1 MRKFWIVFSHT
12 YLSRVKTK
20 GYIIS
25 SAIFLLII
33 CGIFYIP
40 DIIERFTGDSE
51 DPVVAVI
58 DETENEQLYELLS
71 SGAEDYQPVLF
82 DGNEEEAKQAVENE
96 EFEGLL
102 VLSQSEQNLP
112 QAVFYGMQ
120 LTNSTSDDME
130 AQLQQIK
137 VAQAASQAGVDEAAM
152 QEIYAPVSFER
163 QSLDEEAKTEEELA
177 GSYGLVYIL
186 VFALYISV
194 ITYGM
199 MIATDITNE
208 KSSRVM
214 EILISSSSPVS
225 QMFAKIL
232 AIGMMGLT
240 QLALIAVAVYV
251 MVQIRGEELSGGFFD
266 FIGIAN
272 ASPVTLTFALIF
284 FILGYFLYAI
294 ICAGL
299 GSVVSRMED
308 VQQLI
313 SPIIF
318 LVMGA
323 FFLAMYGL
331 NAPDSTII
339 VVASYIPFF
348 TPMIMFLRIG
358 MLGVPSWEI
367 ALSIAILV
375 ATILLISWISAK
387 VYRGGVLM
395 YGKGGSFNQ
404 LKEALKL
411 SGNIKNKSK

>member
-1 MRKFWIVFSHT
+1 MHKFWIVFSHT

-25 SAIFLLII
+25 SAVFLLII
-33 CGIFYIP
+33 CGIFYVP
-40 DIIERFTGDSE
+40 DIVERFTGDSE
-51 DPVVAVI
+51 EPVVAVI
-58 DETENEQLYELLS
+58 DETENQQLYDALS
-71 SGAEDYQPVLF
+71 SGAEDYQPELF
-82 DGNEEEAKQAVENE
+82 DGNEEKAKQAVENE
-96 EFEGLL
+96 EYEGLL
-102 VLSQSEQNLP
+102 VLDQSEQNLP
-112 QAVFYGMQ
+112 QAVFYGMD
-120 LTNSTSDDME
+120 LTNSTGDDME
-130 AQLQQIK
+130 EQLQQIK
-137 VAQAASQAGVDEAAM
+137 VAQAASQAGLDEAAM

-163 QSLDEEAKTEEELA
+163 QSLDEGAKTEEELA
-177 GSYGLVYIL
+177 GSFGLVYIL

-225 QMFAKIL
+225 QMFAKVL

-240 QLALIAVAVYV
+240 QLALIAAAVYV
-251 MVQIRGEELSGGFFD
+251 MIQIRGQELNGGFFD
-266 FIGIAN
+266 FMGIAN
-272 ASPVTLTFALIF
+272 ASPVTLIFAVIF

-308 VQQLI
+308 VQQLV

-331 NAPDSTII
+331 NSPDSTII

-358 MLGVPSWEI
+358 MLGVPAWEI

-411 SGNIKNKSK
+411 SGNIKNKN

>member
-1 MRKFWIVFSHT
+1 MRKFWTVFSHT

-20 GYIIS
+20 GYVIS
-25 SAIFLLII
+25 SAIFLLVI
-33 CGIFYIP
+33 CGVFYVP
-40 DIIERFTGDSE
+40 DIIDRFTGDSE
-51 DPVVAVI
+51 EPVVAVI
-58 DETENEQLYELLS
+58 DETENQQTFEALNAS
-71 SGAEDYQPVLF
+71 AEEYQPELF
-82 DGNEEEAKQAVENE
+82 NGSEEAAKDAVENE
-96 EFEGLL
+96 EYEGLL
-102 VLSQSEQNLP
+102 VLSQSEQSLP
-112 QAVFYGMQ
+112 EAAFYSMQ
-120 LTNSTSDDME
+120 LTNSTSETIE

-137 VAQAASQAGVDEAAM
+137 VAQAASQAGVDEATM
-152 QEIYAPVSFER
+152 QDIYAPVSFQR
-163 QSLDEEAKTEEELA
+163 DALDDNAKTEEELA

-186 VFALYISV
+186 VFALYMSV
-194 ITYGM
+194 IVYGM

-214 EILISSSSPVS
+214 EILISSSSPVG

-232 AIGMMGLT
+232 AIGMVGLT
-240 QLALIAVAVYV
+240 QVALITVAVYA
-251 MVQIRGEELSGGFFD
+251 MVQIRGEELGGGFFD

-284 FILGYFLYAI
+284 FILGYFLYAT

-308 VQQLI
+308 VQQLV
-313 SPIIF
+313 SPVIF

-323 FFLAMYGL
+323 FFLSIYGL
-331 NAPDSTII
+331 SSPDSPLI
-339 VVASYIPFF
+339 VVTSYIPFF

-358 MLGVPSWEI
+358 MLGVPAWEI

-375 ATILLISWISAK
+375 ATILLIAWIAAK
-387 VYRGGVLM
+387 IYRGGVLM

-411 SGNIKNKSK
+411 SGNIKK

>member
-33 CGIFYIP
+33 CGVFYIP
-40 DIIERFTGDSE
+40 DIIERFTGESE
-51 DPVVAVI
+51 EPVVAVI
-58 DETENEQLYELLS
+58 DETENQQLYEALS
-71 SGAEDYQPVLF
+71 SSAEDYQPIVF
-82 DGNEEEAKQAVENE
+82 DGNEDEAKQAVENE
-96 EFEGLL
+96 EYEGLL
-102 VLSQSEQNLP
+102 VLDQSEQNLP

-120 LTNSTSDDME
+120 LTNSTSDEME
-130 AQLQQIK
+130 VQLQQIK

-272 ASPVTLTFALIF
+272 ASPLTLTFALIF

-308 VQQLI
+308 VQQLV

-331 NAPDSTII
+331 NAPDSSII

-358 MLGVPSWEI
+358 MLGVPAWEI

-375 ATILLISWISAK
+375 ATILIIAWIAAK

-411 SGNIKNKSK
+411 SGNIKNKK